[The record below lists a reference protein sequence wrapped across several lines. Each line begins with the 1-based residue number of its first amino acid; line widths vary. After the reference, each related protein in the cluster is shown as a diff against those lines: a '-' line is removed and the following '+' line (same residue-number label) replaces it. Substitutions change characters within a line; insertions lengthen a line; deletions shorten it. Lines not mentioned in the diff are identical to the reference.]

1 MIKNQREILKLR
13 NTILQ
18 LKKKKQKLLNVLN
31 SQMDMTEER
40 ICELEDKPIK
50 IFQTDSEY
58 RGGKN
63 WKTKMIKALGTC

>member
-1 MIKNQREILKLR
+1 MIKNQREILKQKY
-13 NTILQ
+13 NFAI
-18 LKKKKQKLLNVLN
+18 KKNNKKLLNVLN
-31 SQMDMTEER
+31 NQMDMTEER

-58 RGGKN
+58 RGEKN